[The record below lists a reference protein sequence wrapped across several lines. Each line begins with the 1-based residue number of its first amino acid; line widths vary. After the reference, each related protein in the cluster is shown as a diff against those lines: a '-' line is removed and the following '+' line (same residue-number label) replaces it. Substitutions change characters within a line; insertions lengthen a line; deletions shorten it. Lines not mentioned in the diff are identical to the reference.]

1 MTPHL
6 SFEVELWLE
15 TDVLSQRSQNVRVY
29 FVLLGLLMECLI
41 DF

>member
-29 FVLLGLLMECLI
+29 VLFVGVI
-41 DF
+41 DVM